1 MNRRD
6 FITLLGGAAAWPLSA
21 YAQAKLWRI
30 GLLDTIPPAPN
41 TSNLAALRKGLS
53 DFGYVE
59 GRNLAI
65 EYRSSNGNDVRFDD
79 FAAELLRL
87 KVDLIVTRG
96 TPALLA
102 AKRATA
108 TIPVVM
114 AAIGEPMLAVAS
126 IARPGG
132 NVTGLS
138 AFVTDLQAKRVELLK
153 DMIPAIRRIGVLF
166 NMGNPVMPPQW
177 KEIETA
183 AHALRLEPLLFDVR
197 SGADIDKAFD
207 AAASRH
213 IDALV
218 VSVESLTQA
227 NADHIAALAI
237 SHRLPT
243 IYASREF
250 VEVGGL
256 LIST

>member
-1 MNRRD
+1 
-6 FITLLGGAAAWPLSA
+6 
-21 YAQAKLWRI
+21 
-30 GLLDTIPPAPN
+30 
-41 TSNLAALRKGLS
+41 
-53 DFGYVE
+53 
-59 GRNLAI
+59 
-65 EYRSSNGNDVRFDD
+65 
-79 FAAELLRL
+79 
-87 KVDLIVTRG
+87 
-96 TPALLA
+96 
-102 AKRATA
+102 
-108 TIPVVM
+108 
-114 AAIGEPMLAVAS
+114 
-126 IARPGG
+126 
-132 NVTGLS
+132 
-138 AFVTDLQAKRVELLK
+138 
-153 DMIPAIRRIGVLF
+153 
-166 NMGNPVMPPQW
+166 MGNPVMPPQW

-256 LIST
+256 VSYGVSYPDLYLRAAAYIDKIFKGARPAELPVEQPTKFELVINLKTARALALDVPPLFLTRADDVIE